1 MKKVLFAMMMSLLV
15 LFTMPCNAQV
25 EQTQDTTQSQRL
37 NGLFEKNHVKNNR
50 PIPFPY
56 IREADVLWAKKVWR
70 IIDLRERINLPLYY
84 PIQKMDDRFSLINLL
99 LEGVE
104 KEGLTAFSTKTNDE
118 FQTRLSLEQL
128 KYEMGAVKDTHQIQ
142 NVVTGLFESRI
153 VEGEMKPDEIKQVL
167 VKEIWFFDR
176 NYSKLEV
183 RILGLCPIRE
193 FVESDGAV
201 DQVKK
206 KQICWIYFNEARD
219 LFARHEVFNP
229 KNDAQRRTFDDIF
242 VKRYFGS
249 YIVREAN
256 IYNNRQI
263 DMYAQGM
270 DAMLESQR
278 IKNEI
283 STFEHDMW
291 EF

>member
-1 MKKVLFAMMMSLLV
+1 MKKVFFLMMVSVMVLLT
-15 LFTMPCNAQV
+15 LPLSAQV
-25 EQTQDTTQSQRL
+25 QYQDTMQSQRL
-37 NGLFEKNHVKNNR
+37 NGLFEKNHVINNR

-84 PIQKMDDRFSLINLL
+84 PIEKMDDRFSLINLL
-99 LEGVE
+99 LHGVE
-104 KEGLTAFSTKTNDE
+104 NEGLTAFSTKTNDE
-118 FQTRLSLEQL
+118 FQTRLSIEQL
-128 KYEMGAVKDTHQIQ
+128 KYEMGAVRDTHQIQ
-142 NVVTGLFESRI
+142 NVVTQLFESKV
-153 VEGEMKPDEIKQVL
+153 VEGEMKPDEIKQIL

-176 NYSKLEV
+176 NYSKLDV

-193 FVESDGAV
+193 YIESDGAV
-201 DQVKK
+201 EQVKK

-219 LFARHEVFNP
+219 LFARNEVFNP
-229 KNDAQRRTFDDIF
+229 RNDAQRRTFDDIF
-242 VKRYFGS
+242 VKRHFGS

-278 IKNEI
+278 VKNEI
-283 STFEHDMW
+283 ATFEHDMW

>member
-1 MKKVLFAMMMSLLV
+1 MKKVFLIMLLTGMIFTSFSLS
-15 LFTMPCNAQV
+15 AQV
-25 EQTQDTTQSQRL
+25 DQVQDSTKSQRL
-37 NGLFEKNHVKNNR
+37 NGLFEKNHVAKNR

-70 IIDLRERINLPLYY
+70 IIDLRERINLPMYY
-84 PIQKMDDRFSLINLL
+84 PVQKMDDRYSLINLL

-104 KEGLTAFSTKTNDE
+104 KEEITAFSVKTNDE
-118 FQTRLSLEQL
+118 FQTRLSIDQL
-128 KYEMGAVKDTHQIQ
+128 KYDMGAVRDTHYIP
-142 NVVTGLFESRI
+142 NVVTGLSEQKI
-153 VEGEMKPDEIKQVL
+153 IAGEMRPEEIKQIL

-176 NYSKLEV
+176 NYSKLDV
-183 RILGLCPIRE
+183 RIIGLCPIRE
-193 FVESDGAV
+193 YVESDGAI

-219 LFARHEVFNP
+219 LFASHEVFNP
-229 KNDAQRRTFDDIF
+229 KNDTQRRTFDDIF

-249 YIVREAN
+249 YIVRESN

-263 DMYAQGM
+263 DMYAQGL
-270 DAMLESQR
+270 DAMLESER

-283 STFEHDMW
+283 QTFEHDMW

>member
-1 MKKVLFAMMMSLLV
+1 MKKVFLIMLLTGMIFTSFSLS
-15 LFTMPCNAQV
+15 AQV
-25 EQTQDTTQSQRL
+25 DQVQDSTKSQRL
-37 NGLFEKNHVKNNR
+37 NGLFEKNHVAKNR

-70 IIDLRERINLPLYY
+70 IIDLRERINLPMYY
-84 PIQKMDDRFSLINLL
+84 PVQKMDDRYSLINLL
-99 LEGVE
+99 IEGVE
-104 KEGLTAFSTKTNDE
+104 KEEITAFSVKTNDE
-118 FQTRLSLEQL
+118 FQTRLSIDQL
-128 KYEMGAVKDTHQIQ
+128 KYDMGAVRDTHYIP
-142 NVVTGLFESRI
+142 NVVTGITEPKI
-153 VEGEMKPDEIKQVL
+153 IEGEMRPEEIKQIL

-176 NYSKLEV
+176 NYSKLDV
-183 RILGLCPIRE
+183 RIIGLCPIRE
-193 FVESDGAV
+193 YVESDGAI

-219 LFARHEVFNP
+219 LFASHEVFNP
-229 KNDAQRRTFDDIF
+229 KNDTQRRTFDDIF

-249 YIVREAN
+249 YIVRESN

-263 DMYAQGM
+263 DMYAQGL
-270 DAMLESQR
+270 DAMLESER

-283 STFEHDMW
+283 QTFEHDMW

>member
-1 MKKVLFAMMMSLLV
+1 MKKVFFLMMLSMMVLSSLPLS
-15 LFTMPCNAQV
+15 AQV
-25 EQTQDTTQSQRL
+25 QYQDTMQSQRL
-37 NGLFEKNHVKNNR
+37 NGLFEKNHVINNR

-56 IREADVLWAKKVWR
+56 IREADVLWAKKIWR

-84 PIQKMDDRFSLINLL
+84 PIQRMDDRFSLINLL
-99 LEGVE
+99 LHGIEN
-104 KEGLTAFSTKTNDE
+104 EGLTAFSTKTNDE
-118 FQTRLSLEQL
+118 FQTRLSIEQM
-128 KYEMGAVKDTHQIQ
+128 KFEMGAVKDTHQVQ
-142 NVVTGLFESRI
+142 NVVTGLFESKV
-153 VEGEMKPDEIKQVL
+153 VESDMKPDEIKQIL

-176 NYSKLEV
+176 NYSRLDV

-193 FVESDGAV
+193 YVESDGAIE
-201 DQVKK
+201 QVKK

-219 LFARHEVFNP
+219 MFARNEVFNP
-229 KNDAQRRTFDDIF
+229 RNDAQRRTFDDIF
-242 VKRYFGS
+242 VKRHFGS

-278 IKNEI
+278 IKGEI

>member
-1 MKKVLFAMMMSLLV
+1 MKKVFFLMMVSMMVLSSLPLS
-15 LFTMPCNAQV
+15 AQV
-25 EQTQDTTQSQRL
+25 QNQDTMQSQRL
-37 NGLFEKNHVKNNR
+37 NGLFEKNHVINNR

-84 PIQKMDDRFSLINLL
+84 PIQRMDDRFSLINLL
-99 LEGVE
+99 LHGVE
-104 KEGLTAFSTKTNDE
+104 NEGLTAFSTKTNDE
-118 FQTRLSLEQL
+118 FQTRLSIEQL
-128 KYEMGAVKDTHQIQ
+128 KYEMGAVRDTHQIQ
-142 NVVTGLFESRI
+142 NVVTGLFESKV
-153 VEGEMKPDEIKQVL
+153 VEGDMKPDEIKQIL

-176 NYSKLEV
+176 NYSKLDV

-193 FVESDGAV
+193 YIEADGAV
-201 DQVKK
+201 EQVKK

-219 LFARHEVFNP
+219 MFARNEVFNP
-229 KNDAQRRTFDDIF
+229 RNDAQRRTFDDIF
-242 VKRYFGS
+242 VKRHFGS

-278 IKNEI
+278 VKNEI